1 MSRYNN
7 VRSST
12 VTPFC
17 GHCSNL
23 NKRAGRA
30 VHDTRHWSHVTPDAC
45 SEVVCPELRKVVC
58 RWCDMSGHSIGYCY
72 ERIATESRLERE
84 AEAESKINVKPV
96 KKPVVVK
103 SAAPTNRFAAFSD
116 DDQDAVV
123 RKDEK
128 AKAKAAKAANKPI
141 IVEPSKP
148 VLSLVHPDKLSFLEA
163 LNKPGEPM
171 TAKSFSR
178 MINLSGYVRD
188 SRPWADQSDD
198 EN

>member
-30 VHDTRHWSHVTPDAC
+30 VHDTRHWSHATPDAC

-58 RWCDMSGHSIGYCY
+58 RWCDRSGHSIGYCY
-72 ERIATESRLERE
+72 DRIATEARLARE
-84 AEAESKINVKPV
+84 AEAEAEADAKPV
-96 KKPVVVK
+96 KKPTK
-103 SAAPTNRFAAFSD
+103 SAAPTNRFAVFCD

-123 RKDEK
+123 RKAEK
-128 AKAKAAKAANKPI
+128 AKAKAARSAKKTI
-141 IVEPSKP
+141 IAEPSKS
-148 VLSLVHPDKLSFLEA
+148 VLSLIHPDKLSFLEA
-163 LNKPGEPM
+163 LNKPVDVS

-178 MINLSGYVRD
+178 MISLSGYVRD
-188 SRPWADQSDD
+188 KRPWADQSDD

>member
-1 MSRYNN
+1 MSRYTN

-12 VTPFC
+12 VTPVC

-30 VHDTRHWSHVTPDAC
+30 VHDTRHWSHATPDAC

-58 RWCDMSGHSIGYCY
+58 RWCDMSGHSIGYCS
-72 ERIATESRLERE
+72 ERIATEARLARE
-84 AEAESKINVKPV
+84 AEVEAEAKPV

-123 RKDEK
+123 RKAEK
-128 AKAKAAKAANKPI
+128 AKARAAKAKKAI

-163 LNKPGEPM
+163 LNTPVETI
-171 TAKSFSR
+171 TAKSFSH

-188 SRPWADQSDD
+188 KRAWADQSDD